1 MFRKDR
7 LGRRGG
13 GVILYIKESIQA
25 YEIKLE
31 KEAECEEAVWCNIV
45 TGNSTLTVG
54 LVYRS
59 PNISIEENEKIH
71 NAIKEVSK
79 RDCIIMGDFNHGHIQ
94 WTSLQS
100 TGREDQEF
108 LNLVQDSFLSQHVLE
123 ATRGENVLGCSDHNQ
138 IHFIIN
144 VKGERNRKIR
154 NRTIFHKG
162 RYKDMREYLAKIYW
176 NKTLK
181 NKTATECWN
190 ILKSEIDC
198 VVDKFVP
205 LKKQGKR
212 SKKKHLSKQAIRK
225 IKYKQMMWKRYR
237 HTGSE
242 GDYSIY
248 KEALNQATT
257 EI

>member
-1 MFRKDR
+1 MCLFICKEHSKQKNAQNIMVEDIDPHIIGITESWATPDISDAELGMTGYVMFRKDR

-59 PNISIEENEKIH
+59 PNISMEENEKIH

-94 WTSLQS
+94 WTSLQN

-108 LNLVQDSFLSQHVLE
+108 LNLVQDRFLSQHVLE
-123 ATRGENVLGCSDHNQ
+123 ATRGENVLDIVLSSR
-138 IHFIIN
+138 
-144 VKGERNRKIR
+144 RNLLIMS
-154 NRTIFHKG
+154 
-162 RYKDMREYLAKIYW
+162 RYVSHWGVVITTRY
-176 NKTLK
+176 
-181 NKTATECWN
+181 
-190 ILKSEIDC
+190 ILS
-198 VVDKFVP
+198 
-205 LKKQGKR
+205 
-212 SKKKHLSKQAIRK
+212 SK
-225 IKYKQMMWKRYR
+225 
-237 HTGSE
+237 
-242 GDYSIY
+242 
-248 KEALNQATT
+248 
-257 EI
+257 